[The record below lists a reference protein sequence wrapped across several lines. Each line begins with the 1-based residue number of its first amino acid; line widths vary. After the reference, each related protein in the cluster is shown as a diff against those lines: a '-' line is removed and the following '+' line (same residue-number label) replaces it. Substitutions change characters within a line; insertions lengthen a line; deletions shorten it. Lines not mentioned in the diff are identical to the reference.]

1 MRGRSTRF
9 WVWTCTESERVV
21 DRLYTETHKASRQRI
36 HASDEDY
43 GEDEKTTERDARFVA
58 VRSEELSV
66 AHAWTTDT
74 TGNSTLVPRGSQFS
88 ASTSSGSPPCSHHP
102 TLAALTSK
110 PQHDRSSSR
119 LRSLSL
125 SLSVAIISF
134 LRSYHPTR
142 VSSLSTCPTSLVCPS
157 PLPPILRP
165 SPLPSTDKNVSEY
178 ANPRRTDK
186 ITLGTA
192 AYSDT
197 TDNL

>member
-125 SLSVAIISF
+125 SISCHYLILAIIPSNQGF
-134 LRSYHPTR
+134 LTLYMSDLPGLPIAITADPSTFP
-142 VSSLSTCPTSLVCPS
+142 SSLYRQERLRVC
-157 PLPPILRP
+157 
-165 SPLPSTDKNVSEY
+165 
-178 ANPRRTDK
+178 
-186 ITLGTA
+186 
-192 AYSDT
+192 
-197 TDNL
+197 